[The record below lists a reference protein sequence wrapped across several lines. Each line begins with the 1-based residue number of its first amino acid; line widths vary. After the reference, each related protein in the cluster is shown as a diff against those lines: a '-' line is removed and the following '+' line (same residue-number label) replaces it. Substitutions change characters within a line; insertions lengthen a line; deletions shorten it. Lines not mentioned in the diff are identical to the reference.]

1 MLSVCCAILCCRTCI
16 LRGSSQQLSSLMWPL
31 WGSWSLK
38 LLQTIEPSSLG
49 LKVKVCLFTQ
59 LYMCLHLYRQLFP
72 MSQNM
77 QLTQFIYIFVGAD
90 FTMYMSDLTCL
101 CALIAAERNE
111 WVTVL
116 QDCTSGRQ
124 RHTVMNPGSPLA
136 PDYQGY
142 LELKG
147 LRSKLYTVVASDKVF
162 LYKNIDVR
170 TLGAA
175 VCTDLYLR

>member
-59 LYMCLHLYRQLFP
+59 LYMCLHLYRQLFH

-77 QLTQFIYIFVGAD
+77 QLTQVIYICGCRFYYVHVW
-90 FTMYMSDLTCL
+90 SDMRMCSHCSWTK
-101 CALIAAERNE
+101 
-111 WVTVL
+111 WMG
-116 QDCTSGRQ
+116 DCTAGLHQWAPKAHCHKPRLSPRLSG
-124 RHTVMNPGSPLA
+124 L
-136 PDYQGY
+136 
-142 LELKG
+142 
-147 LRSKLYTVVASDKVF
+147 
-162 LYKNIDVR
+162 
-170 TLGAA
+170 LGAKR
-175 VCTDLYLR
+175 VTLQTLHSCCLR